1 MAFFKKILFSV
12 LAFESRLILKRYRPR
27 IVAVTG
33 LRNQLPA
40 LAVRFVPRFM
50 VRKITKHLNASPAS

>member
-1 MAFFKKILFSV
+1 MSAESVARLGHRAF
-12 LAFESRLILKRYRPR
+12 RRGR